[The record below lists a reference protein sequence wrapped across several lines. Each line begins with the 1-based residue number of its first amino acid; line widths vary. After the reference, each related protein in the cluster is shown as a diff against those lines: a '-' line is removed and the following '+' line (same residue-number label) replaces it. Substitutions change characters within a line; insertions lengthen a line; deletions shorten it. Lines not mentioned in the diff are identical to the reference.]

1 MYKYTLSFIGRING
15 AIGAVH
21 KCTIVH
27 ESDVEMSSIEL
38 LHHAYNSH
46 EHITNIRQLGIRIQ
60 RVW

>member
-1 MYKYTLSFIGRING
+1 MYKYTLSFIGRISG

-38 LHHAYNSH
+38 LHHVYNSH
-46 EHITNIRQLGIRIQ
+46 EHITNFSYK
-60 RVW
+60 VH

>member
-38 LHHAYNSH
+38 LLHAYNSH
-46 EHITNIRQLGIRIQ
+46 EHITNLLWEIK
-60 RVW
+60 